1 MQEEYPSEGKIAGLE
16 NSAEHA
22 GGGAGCSGNSGNV
35 GGSLKNRSKTKT
47 KKHKKSQKP
56 YRQEIIYY
64 HAMLS
69 MCGGFYKGLCALTKD
84 GRIRQ
89 PMPKFDNEAIRFRRR
104 FLPFENLTS
113 PPAVSYEEFKYL
125 RSHMMALPS
134 SEIYA
139 FAAKHFYQAR
149 NALETILNP
158 EQEVSVSGVAY
169 LKSLQFAKIVI
180 ILNRFWICSMW
191 LKSTTLS

>member
-1 MQEEYPSEGKIAGLE
+1 MLIGFIVSALTRTESNLLMQEEYPNESKILGME
-16 NSAEHA
+16 NSSEYA
-22 GGGAGCSGNSGNV
+22 GGSIGGSGNSSNV

-47 KKHKKSQKP
+47 KKLKKSQKP

-69 MCGGFYKGLCALTKD
+69 MCGGFYKGLGALTKD

-104 FLPFENLTS
+104 FLPFAHLTS
-113 PPAVSYEEFKYL
+113 PPPVSYEEFKSL
-125 RSHMMALPS
+125 RDHMMMPPS

-139 FAAKHFYQAR
+139 IAAKHFYQAR
-149 NALETILNP
+149 NALESIQNP
-158 EQEVSVSGVAY
+158 EQEVS
-169 LKSLQFAKIVI
+169 SLVI
-180 ILNRFWICSMW
+180 
-191 LKSTTLS
+191 